1 MSSAVSPS
9 LSPSHST
16 GVSTVARS
24 ARLAALRADLLAA
37 PYELCTEKAS
47 LMTEYLA
54 HTTRSRVPRWL
65 ECWHYRL
72 YQRGLAD
79 QERGVI
85 APRWKTRF
93 NTMLMSAYQRID
105 RMQPADWQLAHAKA
119 LRHTLENMTLR
130 VYEHELL
137 VGNPSS
143 QRIGAPLHPDYGGLL
158 LLPELNTLDSR
169 HDNPIEITLAQRR
182 ALEQEIF
189 PYWFRRSVL
198 ATTPLYAA
206 GPDLIDKLTDG
217 RAFVLTQFAGI
228 SHVTP
233 DYPSVLTRGFA
244 GIADSIRRRAAALE
258 RQIERQPRRRPS
270 REQQSQRTFLQA
282 ALIAAEAAIAYGDRW
297 RTFLTAEA
305 TRAADPARRAE
316 LRELAELFERVP
328 ARPAETF
335 HEALQSVFIAHV
347 LVHQESFQHGVSF
360 GRMDQYLLPYYE
372 RDLAAGR
379 LTRAHAVELVGCFL
393 GKAAELLPLFFGRA
407 TEFFSG
413 LSSASGIT
421 LGGQTPEGGDAVNE
435 LSFVFLDAYDQMRL
449 RQPNI
454 HVRLHAGTPWAFRV
468 RCYEVLKKG
477 GGIPALF
484 NDDRVIDS
492 QREAGVPIRDAR
504 DYSIVGCAEWGVPY
518 RSFPAAGAGFL
529 NMAYALHLALHD
541 GRDGDRQMGPATGAP
556 SALTSMEAVYSAF
569 ERQLERLIADA
580 TDGNNAIER
589 AHARH
594 RPTPLLSVMVD
605 GCIDAAREVN
615 AGGAIYNTSGL
626 QGVGLADV
634 ADSLAAIERVV
645 FGERRISLT
654 ALVEALDD
662 DFVGS
667 DALRARL
674 LNRVETYGEDS
685 GDADRHVTR
694 VSGLFAR
701 MVAERRNLRSGHYSP
716 GFWTM
721 TTHQGFGR
729 RLGAL
734 PSGRRAGKPLA
745 NGISPRTGRERRGPT
760 AALSSAARVAS
771 VSNGC
776 VLNQEL
782 HPDFVDGDRGT
793 AIIDGLVRGYFAQGG
808 MQLQLQIMDPAVL
821 IDAKAHPDQHRDLV
835 VRISGYSAYFND
847 LTEAMKDELITRTA
861 HGGTCCG

>member
-1 MSSAVSPS
+1 MSSAVSACP
-9 LSPSHST
+9 SPSHPT
-16 GVSTVARS
+16 GVSPAAPS

-37 PYELCTEKAS
+37 PYNLCTEKAS

-54 HTTRSRVPRWL
+54 QTTRSRVPRWL
-65 ECWHYRL
+65 ERWHYRL
-72 YQRGLAD
+72 YQRGLGD
-79 QERGVI
+79 QARGAI

-93 NTMLMSAYQRID
+93 NTTLMRAYQRID
-105 RMQPADWQLAHAKA
+105 RMQPSDWQLAHAKA
-119 LRHTLENMTLR
+119 LRHTLEHMQLR
-130 VYEHELL
+130 VYDHELL

-158 LLPELNTLDSR
+158 LLPELDTLGSR
-169 HDNPIEITLAQRR
+169 HDNPIRTTPAQRR

-233 DYPSVLTRGFA
+233 DYPSVLTHGFA
-244 GIADSIRRRAAALE
+244 GIVDSIRRRRAALD
-258 RQIERQPRRRPS
+258 RQIETQPRHRPT
-270 REQQSQRTFLQA
+270 REQRSQRRFLQA
-282 ALIAAEAAIAYGDRW
+282 ASIAAEAAIAYGHRW
-297 RTFLTAEA
+297 RTFLTAEV
-305 TRAADPARRAE
+305 TRAADPMRRAE
-316 LRELAELFERVP
+316 LRQLAELFERVP
-328 ARPAETF
+328 AHPARTF

-379 LTRAHAVELVGCFL
+379 LTRERAVELVGCFL

-421 LGGQTPEGGDAVNE
+421 LGGQTPEGIDAVND
-435 LSFVFLDAYDQMRL
+435 LSYVFLDAYDQMRL

-454 HVRLHAGTPWAFRV
+454 HVRMHAGTPREFRA

-492 QREAGVPIRDAR
+492 QRDAGVPIRDAR

-529 NMAYALHLALHD
+529 NMAYALHLALHN
-541 GRDGDRQMGPATGAP
+541 GRDGDRQVGPATGAP
-556 SALTSMEAVYSAF
+556 SVLTSMEAVYTAF

-594 RPTPLLSVMVD
+594 RPTPLLSVMID

-615 AGGAIYNTSGL
+615 GGGAIYNTSGL

-634 ADSLAAIERVV
+634 ADSLAAIEQVV
-645 FGERRISLT
+645 FGERRVTLA
-654 ALVEALDD
+654 ALVEALDH

-667 DALRARL
+667 ETLRARL
-674 LNRVETYGEDS
+674 LNRIGTYGEDS
-685 GDADRHVTR
+685 DDADRHVAR
-694 VSGLFAR
+694 VSRRFAQ
-701 MVAERRNLRSGHYSP
+701 MVAKRRNPRSGHYSP

-721 TTHQGFGR
+721 TTHQGFGH

-734 PSGRRAGKPLA
+734 PSGRRAGEPLA

-782 HPDFVDGDRGT
+782 HPAFVDGDRGT

-821 IDAKAHPDQHRDLV
+821 IDAKAHPDKHRDLV

-847 LTEAMKDELITRTA
+847 LTEAMKDEIIARTA

>member
-1 MSSAVSPS
+1 V
-9 LSPSHST
+9 
-16 GVSTVARS
+16 
-24 ARLAALRADLLAA
+24 RLAALRADLLAA
-37 PYELCTEKAS
+37 PYNLCTEKAS

-54 HTTRSRVPRWL
+54 HATRSRVPGWL
-65 ECWHYRL
+65 ERWHYRL
-72 YQRGLAD
+72 YQRGLAE

-105 RMQPADWQLAHAKA
+105 RMQPGDWQLAHAKA
-119 LRHTLENMTLR
+119 LRHTLQNMTLR
-130 VYEHELL
+130 VYDHELL

-169 HDNPIEITLAQRR
+169 HDNPIRTTAAQRR
-182 ALEQEIF
+182 ALEHDIF

-233 DYPSVLTRGFA
+233 DYPSVLTLGFA
-244 GIADSIRRRAAALE
+244 GIADAITRRTAALDH
-258 RQIERQPRRRPS
+258 QIERQPRRRPT
-270 REQQSQRTFLQA
+270 RKQRSQRAFLQA
-282 ALIAAEAAIAYGDRW
+282 ASIAAEAAIAYGRRW

-305 TRAADPARRAE
+305 MRAADPVRSAE
-316 LRELAELFERVP
+316 LRELADLFDTVP
-328 ARPAETF
+328 ARPARTF
-335 HEALQSVFIAHV
+335 HEALQSVFTAHV

-372 RDLAAGR
+372 QDLAAGR

-421 LGGQTPEGGDAVNE
+421 LGGKTPEGVDAVND
-435 LSFVFLDAYDQMRL
+435 LSYVFLDAYDQMRL

-454 HVRLHAGTPWAFRV
+454 HVRLHAGTPQEFRA
-468 RCYEVLKKG
+468 RCYAVLKKG

-484 NDDRVIDS
+484 NDDRVIES
-492 QREAGVPIRDAR
+492 QRDAGIPIRDAR

-541 GRDGDRQMGPATGAP
+541 GREGDRQVGPATGEP
-556 SALTSMEAVYSAF
+556 SALTSIEAVYGAF

-580 TDGNNAIER
+580 TDGNNAIES

-594 RPTPLLSVMVD
+594 RPTPLLSVIVD

-615 AGGAIYNTSGL
+615 EGGAIYNPSGL

-634 ADSLAAIERVV
+634 ADSLATIEQVV
-645 FGERRISLT
+645 FGERRVPLT
-654 ALVEALDD
+654 VLVEALDA
-662 DFVGS
+662 DFVGFE
-667 DALRARL
+667 ALRARL

-685 GDADRHVTR
+685 DDADRHVAR
-694 VSGLFAR
+694 VSERFAQ
-701 MVAERRNLRSGHYSP
+701 MVAKRRNPRGGRYSP

-729 RLGAL
+729 RLAAL
-734 PSGRRAGKPLA
+734 PSGRRAGEPLA

-793 AIIDGLVRGYFAQGG
+793 AIIDSLVRGYFAQGG

-821 IDAKAHPDQHRDLV
+821 IDAKAHPDEHRDLV

-847 LTEAMKDELITRTA
+847 LTEAMKDELIGRTA
-861 HGGTCCG
+861 HCGTCCG